1 MVHRIDENGH
11 LHLHRNHWRSG
22 VWVANHHISK
32 NVTITPR
39 GQPSITLIPHQT
51 LSIPDSIE
59 IEFEGEDN
67 HSKYLVL
74 EYLAGEEF

>member
-39 GQPSITLIPHQT
+39 GQPVITLIPHQT

-59 IEFEGEDN
+59 IEFDGEDN